1 MNAVLAIAAV
11 ELRRFMRDRS
21 NIFFVLILPLLL
33 VVVIGLQVND
43 GNVAGR
49 VAIAGAP
56 SDLRESVVDELEA
69 RSMRVDIT
77 DADNVGKLVAR
88 GRADVGVFIPAAAAT
103 AFSAGDAVSL
113 EMIGGSATGAPSIA
127 RRVETAVNAVAVERA
142 QFVALVDAGAAEAAV
157 RSTLDA
163 ARRSVE
169 APRLELVDVNAISIE
184 FEGVTGLDLGATGQ
198 TLLFVFL
205 SSLSGSVTLLQA
217 RRSGVLRRSLAAPVT
232 PTMGIVGQGLG
243 RFAIALFQGGYIMV
257 AARLLF
263 GVNWGDPV
271 ASVLVLVAF
280 CAVAAGSAML
290 IGSLFDNEGTASG
303 VGVGAGL
310 VVAALGG
317 CMVPL
322 EFFPDTLRAVAHI
335 TPHAWAYDAF
345 AEIQRRSGG
354 VGDVLTELAVLIAM
368 ALVVLLAGSVALRRS
383 LARSL

>member
-21 NIFFVLILPLLL
+21 NNFFVLILPLLL

-43 GNVAGR
+43 GNVTGR

-56 SDLRESVVDELEA
+56 GDLRESLVDELEA
-69 RSMRVDIT
+69 RSMRVDVT

-142 QFVALVDAGAAEAAV
+142 QLVALGDAGAADAAV

-169 APRLELVDVNAISIE
+169 APRIELVDVNAISIE

-232 PTMGIVGQGLG
+232 PTMGIVGQALG

-263 GVNWGDPV
+263 GVNWGNTV

-322 EFFPDTLRAVAHI
+322 EFFPDTLQTVAHI

-354 VGDVLTELAVLIAM
+354 VGDVLTELAVLVAM
-368 ALVVLLAGSVALRRS
+368 AIAVLVAGSVALRRS
-383 LARSL
+383 LSRAL